1 VTSERRG
8 WRDHPLVQ
16 LTLVRYREFFREPE
30 AVFWVFVFP
39 VLLTAG
45 LGIAFRNQAP
55 ERTRVAIVAGEGS
68 GPMQEALSRSGDLE
82 AEVVPD
88 SAAARALRTGKV
100 AIVLSRR
107 ADGAIE
113 YRFDPERPES
123 RVARLQVDDALQR
136 GAGRRDPVTVSDRR
150 VSEPGSRYVDFVVP
164 GLLGMNLMG
173 SGIWGLGFSI
183 VDARRKKLLKR
194 MIATPMSRTQFLA
207 SFVLSRLTMLI
218 IEVGAL
224 VGFAILVFGVPVR
237 GSPLSLFAICLLAA
251 LAFGAL
257 GLLLAS
263 RARTIEGASGL
274 MNLVMLPMWIFSGVF
289 FSATRF
295 PDALQPFI
303 QALPLTA
310 VNDALRA
317 SMLEGAGWSRLAP
330 ELAIIAAWLVVTFA
344 LAVRLFR
351 WRWAVGGIFGIDPE
365 LIAHVGR
372 NTGLWRLGAARV

>member
-1 VTSERRG
+1 VKSETRG

-55 ERTRVAIVAGEGS
+55 ERTPVA
-68 GPMQEALSRSGDLE
+68 
-82 AEVVPD
+82 VVENG
-88 SAAARALRTGKV
+88 AAAQAVMQALARSPDLLASVLTEPAAADALRTGRV
-100 AIVLSRR
+100 ALVVVPAGGS
-107 ADGAIE
+107 GVE
-113 YRFDPERPES
+113 YRFDTERPES
-123 RVARLQVDDALQR
+123 RTARLLVDDALQR
-136 GAGRRDPVTVSDRR
+136 AAGRSDPLGVTDRQ
-150 VSEPGSRYVDFVVP
+150 VQEPGARYVDFVVP

-173 SGIWGLGFSI
+173 SGIWGLGFAI

-194 MIATPMSRTQFLA
+194 LIATPMSRTQFLA
-207 SFVLSRLTMLI
+207 SFVLSRLTMLV
-218 IEVGAL
+218 IEVGVL
-224 VGFAILVFGVPVR
+224 VGFAVVAFGVPLR
-237 GSPLSLFAICLLAA
+237 GSIPSLLIICLLSA
-251 LAFGAL
+251 LSFGAL

-263 RARTIEGASGL
+263 RARTVEGVSGL

-289 FSATRF
+289 FSASRF

-317 SMLEGAGWSRLAP
+317 SMLEGAAWQRLAP
-330 ELAIIAAWLVVTFA
+330 EIAIIAAWLVASFA

-351 WRWAVGGIFGIDPE
+351 WR
-365 LIAHVGR
+365 
-372 NTGLWRLGAARV
+372 

>member
-8 WRDHPLVQ
+8 WRRHPLVQ

-30 AVFWVFVFP
+30 AVFWVFIFP

-55 ERTRVAIVAGEGS
+55 ERTPVAVVESSTGDERVID
-68 GPMQEALSRSGDLE
+68 ALARSPDLRPSSLTE
-82 AEVVPD
+82 AE
-88 SAAARALRTGKV
+88 AANALRTGRV
-100 AIVLSRR
+100 ALVVVPR
-107 ADGAIE
+107 DGADSIE
-113 YRFDPERPES
+113 YRFDAERPES
-123 RVARLQVDDALQR
+123 RTARLLVDDALQR
-136 GAGRRDPVTVSDRR
+136 AEGRRDPIPVTDRR

-194 MIATPMSRTQFLA
+194 LIATPMSRTQFLA
-207 SFVLSRLTMLI
+207 SFVLSRLTMLVV
-218 IEVGAL
+218 EVGVL
-224 VGFAILVFGVPVR
+224 VGFAVLVFGVPLR
-237 GSPLSLFAICLLAA
+237 GSPISLLSICLLSA
-251 LAFGAL
+251 LSFGAL

-263 RARTIEGASGL
+263 RARTVEGVSGL

-317 SMLEGAGWSRLAP
+317 SMLEGAGWASLGP
-330 ELAIIAAWLVVTFA
+330 ELGIVAAWLVVSFG

-351 WRWAVGGIFGIDPE
+351 WR
-365 LIAHVGR
+365 
-372 NTGLWRLGAARV
+372 